1 MEVAKSPKP
10 GGWGALRKRIL
21 PSISSIKRKLS
32 NPFVRNGSKT
42 TEGGRGSKKGSKK
55 GSSFFGRGRGSN
67 NEGYTG
73 NPAKLDCPMHRC
85 AANGDRGCLCPE
97 NNIDRQ
103 KTTMHMMEAVNS
115 LMLFQR
121 TASVAGESDIE

>member
-1 MEVAKSPKP
+1 MEVAKSPK

-42 TEGGRGSKKGSKK
+42 EGARGSKKGSSKK
-55 GSSFFGRGRGSN
+55 GKSSFFGRGRGTN

-85 AANGDRGCLCPE
+85 AANGERGCLCPE
-97 NNIDRQ
+97 NNIDRE
-103 KTTMHMMEAVNS
+103 KTTMMEAVN